1 MITLNNKYLT
11 MLPHF
16 SEVKTQKFTNI
27 VLTLIALSLF
37 GVFAINPTLSTIA
50 RLQKEIE
57 DSEVISQ
64 KLEEKIAALDS
75 LQQAYSRLENDVPIV
90 FESIPKSPLV
100 PLFIGQI
107 QAVAKSSNI
116 HVSQL
121 RNSQVDLFGENGDSK
136 KYYSY
141 SFSLTGEGLYED
153 IIKFMENVISIQRIV
168 NIDESSISR
177 EKSEGGSLRLNF
189 QGVTYYKK

>member
-16 SEVKTQKFTNI
+16 SEVKTQKFTSI

-75 LQQAYSRLENDVPIV
+75 LQQDYSRLENDVPIV

>member
-16 SEVKTQKFTNI
+16 SEVKTQKFTSVI
-27 VLTLIALSLF
+27 LTLIALSVF
-37 GVFAINPTLSTIA
+37 GLFAINPTLSTIA

-64 KLEEKIAALDS
+64 KLEEKIAALAS

-177 EKSEGGSLRLNF
+177 EKSEDGSLRLNF

>member
-1 MITLNNKYLT
+1 MTTLNNKYLAL
-11 MLPHF
+11 LPHF
-16 SEVKTQKFTNI
+16 SEVKTQKFTSVI
-27 VLTLIALSLF
+27 LTLIALSVF
-37 GVFAINPTLSTIA
+37 GLFAINPTLSTIA

-64 KLEEKIAALDS
+64 KLEEKIAALAS
-75 LQQAYSRLENDVPIV
+75 LQQAYSRLENDIPVV
-90 FESIPKSPLV
+90 TESMPQSPFV

-141 SFSLTGEGLYED
+141 SFSLIGEGLYED
-153 IIKFMENVISIQRIV
+153 IIKFMENVTNIVRIV
-168 NIDESSISR
+168 NMDVSSINK
-177 EKSEGGSLRLNF
+177 EEGENRSLRFEF